1 MSLTPALASTKL
13 AQRYLELLLTGD
25 RVAVREMVEQAL
37 AAGMQPGVMLSE
49 LVWPTMETIQ
59 AQYKEDAIT
68 QMQLNLAT
76 RLNRQTADQLAA
88 KLPMNASND
97 RRVLIFCG
105 DAEPEELGGQIA
117 ADLFESAG
125 YTVRFGGGGV
135 ANDEILK
142 MIGDFR
148 PDLLVMFAT
157 LPSGVPHVRKLI
169 DYLREV
175 NSCPEMQVM
184 CCGGIY
190 KRAEGLS
197 EEIGADLYAADAA
210 TAVQTAE
217 TQREVRATLDQ
228 QSVGRM
234 RRIKKAAIRRGEPT
248 STPTSYEAEAA

>member
-1 MSLTPALASTKL
+1 MSLTPALSTTKL
-13 AQRYLELLLTGD
+13 AHRYFDLLLAGD
-25 RVAVREMVEQAL
+25 RQAVRGMIDEVL
-37 AAGMQPGVMLSE
+37 AAGVQPGAMLSE
-49 LVWPTMETIQ
+49 LIWPTMERIQ
-59 AQYKEDAIT
+59 TEFKDDGIT
-68 QMQLNLAT
+68 QMQMNLAT
-76 RLNRQTADQLAA
+76 RLNRQMTDQLAG
-88 KLPMNASND
+88 KLPMNTPND
-97 RRVLIFCG
+97 RKVLIFCG

-148 PDLLVMFAT
+148 PNLLVMFAT

-175 NSCPEMQVM
+175 NSCPDMQVM

-197 EEIGADLYAADAA
+197 DEIGADLYAPDAA
-210 TAVQTAE
+210 SAVQVAE
-217 TQREVRATLDQ
+217 TNREQRATLDQ
-228 QSVGRM
+228 QSVGRT
-234 RRIKKAAIRRGEPT
+234 RRIKKAAIRRAVRVEPA
-248 STPTSYEAEAA
+248 TSYEAKAA